1 MFKHITKYK
10 ALSLV
15 KDQSALFWT
24 IFFPLVLVTIFYL
37 AMSGLLSADTY
48 QFDPVT
54 VAIVTEDAKQEEI
67 EAFDTFLDYVGVP
80 GTAGAED
87 EPLQAAEDPE
97 DAYIIYT
104 KVEPEEA
111 RSLLDKNQV
120 YACVEVGETVTMTA
134 KDALNTTV
142 SLNGSVLKTLLER
155 YTQMK
160 NTMTSIGDLA
170 TTGAIRPGP
179 DFGEKIRQGIE
190 SEAQIQ
196 EEDQGP
202 KKGDVLI
209 YFFALLG
216 YLTIFPMSTGALS
229 VADVEAN
236 QSPRAARSWLAPYPK
251 WKRFFAEFLPILV
264 LYSILI
270 VIIYYY
276 LGVLGVDLG
285 PRTGHILIL
294 LLLGVFTGVFLG
306 AAIGSLFKGTPGI
319 KTALGIGLPLVMGFL
334 SGMMSSHVRKMIKNS
349 APFLQKINPV
359 SLVTEGLYSLYNYS
373 NLDRYYEIITRLGI
387 FLVIAIVLT
396 IIGLRR
402 SNYESI

>member
-1 MFKHITKYK
+1 M
-10 ALSLV
+10 
-15 KDQSALFWT
+15 
-24 IFFPLVLVTIFYL
+24 TIFYL

-202 KKGDVLI
+202 KKG
-209 YFFALLG
+209 
-216 YLTIFPMSTGALS
+216 MC
-229 VADVEAN
+229 
-236 QSPRAARSWLAPYPK
+236 
-251 WKRFFAEFLPILV
+251 
-264 LYSILI
+264 
-270 VIIYYY
+270 
-276 LGVLGVDLG
+276 
-285 PRTGHILIL
+285 
-294 LLLGVFTGVFLG
+294 
-306 AAIGSLFKGTPGI
+306 
-319 KTALGIGLPLVMGFL
+319 
-334 SGMMSSHVRKMIKNS
+334 
-349 APFLQKINPV
+349 
-359 SLVTEGLYSLYNYS
+359 
-373 NLDRYYEIITRLGI
+373 
-387 FLVIAIVLT
+387 
-396 IIGLRR
+396 
-402 SNYESI
+402 